1 MLSNASK
8 SRKAPFAAVVAVMGF
23 AIVGTVGAPAL
34 AVPFGAAPDSVNA
47 AEEVQESVP
56 SCHDAEASR
65 EAPVAAVAP
74 EAAKPSAVVSSQI
87 ATVPDPYADRF
98 KGIVLKT
105 HEGKNVRFYEDLL
118 QGKIV
123 LINFMYANCKGR

>member
-1 MLSNASK
+1 MPSSASK
-8 SRKAPFAAVVAVMGF
+8 SRKAPFAAVVLVILS
-23 AIVGTVGAPAL
+23 AIFGTVGAPAL
-34 AVPFGAAPDSVNA
+34 AVPLATDPKPATNEAQDP
-47 AEEVQESVP
+47 VP
-56 SCHDAEASR
+56 SCHEAEPVPAASNTAD
-65 EAPVAAVAP
+65 EPTVTAAPSRVDHGQLAAA
-74 EAAKPSAVVSSQI
+74 
-87 ATVPDPYADRF
+87 PDPYADRF